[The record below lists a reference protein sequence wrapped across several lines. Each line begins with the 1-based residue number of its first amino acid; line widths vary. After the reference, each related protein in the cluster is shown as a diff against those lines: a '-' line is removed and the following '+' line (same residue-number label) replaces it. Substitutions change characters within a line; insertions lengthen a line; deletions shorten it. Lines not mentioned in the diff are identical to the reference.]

1 MGHSN
6 TEEFFSRQSTS
17 SLPGSQR
24 FRPAHGEEPGIR
36 LESILATGLTLD
48 SGVHAAR
55 FEISFSLQNQFVQ
68 NEEETASQ
76 IPH

>member
-1 MGHSN
+1 MGH
-6 TEEFFSRQSTS
+6 THAEELVSRQSTS

-24 FRPAHGEEPGIR
+24 FRPDQGEEPGIR
-36 LESILATGLTLD
+36 RENILATGLRLD